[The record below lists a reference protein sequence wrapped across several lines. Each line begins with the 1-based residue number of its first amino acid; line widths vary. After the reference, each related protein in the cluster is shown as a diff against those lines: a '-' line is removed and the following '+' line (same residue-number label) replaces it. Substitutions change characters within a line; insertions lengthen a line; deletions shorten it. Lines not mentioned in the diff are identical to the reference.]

1 MWGRAP
7 GWWYQRVDHIVDS
20 IVHVSHAGLVFGCVR
35 EEGGREGGRGER
47 ERERGREGERE
58 RGREGERERGREGE
72 RERGREGE
80 RERGR
85 EGERERGRE
94 GEDRIKKV
102 P

>member
-1 MWGRAP
+1 MLWGRAP

-35 EEGGREGGRGER
+35 EEGGRE
-47 ERERGREGERE
+47 RGRGERE

-80 RERGR
+80 RGR
-85 EGERERGRE
+85 IE
-94 GEDRIKKV
+94 
-102 P
+102 